1 MHGRIYQIIKEPLP
15 DAVCWI
21 DSGDFDCDG
30 YFLREVADYVDDIG
44 LSHYDDEQKTFF
56 DGLTDA
62 CSQCVEIFHDGNG
75 DGFILSEGFREKYFE
90 KSYEIFLR
98 ALAEL
103 NQNVCREA
111 FVKGSLDQF
120 VREMRSALY
129 DKFGSYV
136 ICSDWAEDIETL
148 DHFMRYTA
156 EPNVKYYLRNILD
169 YHW

>member
-1 MHGRIYQIIKEPLP
+1 MHGRIYQIIKEPMP
-15 DAVCWI
+15 DMVDWI
-21 DSGDFDCDG
+21 GSIDFDCDG
-30 YFLREVADYVDDIG
+30 YFLQEVADYVDDIDER
-44 LSHYDDEQKTFF
+44 LYDDEQKTFF

-62 CSQCVEIFHDGNG
+62 CSQCVGIIHDENG
-75 DGFILSEGFREKYFE
+75 AGFILSDGFREKYFE

-98 ALAEL
+98 TLAEL
-103 NQNVCREA
+103 NQNVCQEA
-111 FVKGSLDQF
+111 FVKGGLEQS
-120 VREMRSALY
+120 VKEMRSALD

-136 ICSDWAEDIETL
+136 ICSDWTGDVETL